1 MTPPQYRLLNLVK
14 ANLPSICA
22 QLANEAMRLSLTE
35 YEYGV
40 VVISQVGHRSFLVLL
55 SGKPQDITTMHETVG
70 KVKRASA
77 VLRHVFEQRP
87 MAPDALAGY
96 DKETAEELQ
105 RLSRQLFVEKFEETA
120 QFKRNRDLMN
130 YLKAE
135 LTKAIGVGPVQEVL
149 SVSFNEVGTSAAYMK
164 DDQWLKL
171 IDLLVEKVRA
181 QGGDVLAD
189 KCAKTWIPEVKRK
202 LKAFA

>member
-1 MTPPQYRLLNLVK
+1 MMEKRLEAETATLLRSMLDMELRRVRTEFGFDVAMLLGVDGRIFNTSIPDHLTPPQYRLLNLVK

-120 QFKRNRDLMN
+120 
-130 YLKAE
+130 
-135 LTKAIGVGPVQEVL
+135 
-149 SVSFNEVGTSAAYMK
+149 
-164 DDQWLKL
+164 
-171 IDLLVEKVRA
+171 
-181 QGGDVLAD
+181 
-189 KCAKTWIPEVKRK
+189 
-202 LKAFA
+202 